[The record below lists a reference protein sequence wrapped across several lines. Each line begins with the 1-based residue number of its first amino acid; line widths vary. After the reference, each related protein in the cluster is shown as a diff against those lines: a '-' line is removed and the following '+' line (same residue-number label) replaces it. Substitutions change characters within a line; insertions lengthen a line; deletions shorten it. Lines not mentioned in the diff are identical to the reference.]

1 MCIRLR
7 HPARACRATY
17 ACSTRRQTSAAGE
30 DSCPQEAYSVLCKS
44 CASRNNTFCCLLPPT
59 ALCLTPPPPVIVL
72 LSLCSL
78 PPPPPPTPPFSFS
91 NSLFPHSCFL
101 LGNIILSPNTPLC
114 VSFSLPLCPH
124 LCLCLAV
131 ILLFIVIKLS
141 LYFRSGLNCV
151 CNLHKTVLN

>member
-30 DSCPQEAYSVLCKS
+30 DSCPQEAYNVLCKS
-44 CASRNNTFCCLLPPT
+44 CASQNNTFCCLPPPT

-72 LSLCSL
+72 LSLC
-78 PPPPPPTPPFSFS
+78 PPPPPQPRHSLSRTLCSPTLAFFWAILFVHQTLLSVS
-91 NSLFPHSCFL
+91 RSLS
-101 LGNIILSPNTPLC
+101 LSVPIS
-114 VSFSLPLCPH
+114 VSVWLSL
-124 LCLCLAV
+124 
-131 ILLFIVIKLS
+131 ILLFIAIKLS